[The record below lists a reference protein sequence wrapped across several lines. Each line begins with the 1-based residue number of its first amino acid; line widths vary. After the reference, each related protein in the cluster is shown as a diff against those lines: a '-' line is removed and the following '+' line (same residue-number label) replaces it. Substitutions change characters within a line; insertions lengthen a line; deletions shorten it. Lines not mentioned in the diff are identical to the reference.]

1 MIPTRS
7 GTPSP
12 DAWKMP
18 FNLPDNPGSLGA
30 SLSHF
35 VASATACLGAFAIAA
50 SLRLNA
56 NTKTAV
62 FSPLAFFL
70 KEGASRGE
78 FIVIMTYFGK
88 GELASVKTSLSA
100 SSPRSFSRTSG

>member
-18 FNLPDNPGSLGA
+18 FSLPDNPGSVGA
-30 SLSHF
+30 SASHF
-35 VASATACLGAFAIAA
+35 VARATAALGAFAIAA
-50 SLRLNA
+50 SLRRSA

-62 FSPLAFFL
+62 FSPLAFFRND
-70 KEGASRGE
+70 GASRGE
-78 FIVIMTYFGK
+78 FIVIMTYFGS
-88 GELASVKTSLSA
+88 GELASVKTSLSL